1 VTAGIKWVLPTSYT
15 RVSSAY
21 GWRTHPVYGD
31 KRFHHGIDLSASSS
45 TPIVAVRDG
54 TVKVATY
61 SSSAGYYVNIDHGD
75 SFMSRYLHMTHY
87 IVSPGQKVSAGQV
100 IGYVGSTGTST
111 GPHLHFGLYINGA
124 SVNPAD
130 YIRF

>member
-1 VTAGIKWVLPTSYT
+1 M
-15 RVSSAY
+15 
-21 GWRTHPVYGD
+21 
-31 KRFHHGIDLSASSS
+31 
-45 TPIVAVRDG
+45 AVRDG

-100 IGYVGSTGTST
+100 IGYVGTTGLSE
-111 GPHLHFGLYINGA
+111 GPHLHFGIAYNGGY
-124 SVNPAD
+124 VNPAS
-130 YIRF
+130 YIDFY